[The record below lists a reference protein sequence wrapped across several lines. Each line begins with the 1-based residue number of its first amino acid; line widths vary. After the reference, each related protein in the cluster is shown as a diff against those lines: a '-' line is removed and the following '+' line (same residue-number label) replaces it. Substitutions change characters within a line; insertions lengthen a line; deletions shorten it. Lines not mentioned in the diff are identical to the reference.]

1 MGRILCPAPGVPN
14 NGPAS
19 AAYSAL
25 CHSLASVGQQRAPL
39 FLSMVCLS
47 LISRL
52 NHADDVLAV
61 IAGAQAQCEDAAEG
75 G

>member
-1 MGRILCPAPGVPN
+1 MNDQDLDQ
-14 NGPAS
+14 
-19 AAYSAL
+19 AYSAL

-52 NHADDVLAV
+52 NHADDALAV
-61 IAGAQAQCEDAAEG
+61 IAGAQAQCEDPAEG